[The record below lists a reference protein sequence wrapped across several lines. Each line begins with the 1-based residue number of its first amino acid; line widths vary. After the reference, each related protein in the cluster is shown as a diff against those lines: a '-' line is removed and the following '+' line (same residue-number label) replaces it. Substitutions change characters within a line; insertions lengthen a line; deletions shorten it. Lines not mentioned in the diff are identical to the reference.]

1 MDSIHQIK
9 GRLMKRGKIIDAD
22 FEMVDNGVHITK
34 TDRKIS
40 LGQAW
45 YIFCISLLA
54 LAFFS
59 IALPLLFLALMA
71 LFYVLKSIFVG

>member
-1 MDSIHQIK
+1 
-9 GRLMKRGKIIDAD
+9 MKRGKIIDAD
-22 FEMVDNGVHITK
+22 FEMVDNVSHK
-34 TDRKIS
+34 NKPARKIS

-71 LFYVLKSIFVG
+71 LFYVVKAMLMG